1 MFFLF
6 PLTQEVCRVQSGFA
20 SATPFSG
27 LGFDLAPVRGVALRM
42 TVHRGGPPRSP
53 ARPAPVAPAPGRWG
67 YRLLLVL
74 SREIR
79 GR

>member
-1 MFFLF
+1 MQAVFSSTA
-6 PLTQEVCRVQSGFA
+6 PFA
-20 SATPFSG
+20 G
-27 LGFDLAPVRGVALRM
+27 LGFDLAPVRVVALRM
-42 TVHRGGPPRSP
+42 TVHRGGPPRRP

-67 YRLLLVL
+67 YGLLLSL

>member
-1 MFFLF
+1 M
-6 PLTQEVCRVQSGFA
+6 QAEFA
-20 SATPFSG
+20 SVTPFAG

-42 TVHRGGPPRSP
+42 TLRRGAPPRKP
-53 ARPAPVAPAPGRWG
+53 ARTTPTAPPPGRWG
-67 YRLLLVL
+67 YGLLLSL